1 MALDSAT
8 QGFLYAL
15 ATALPVFLLC
25 TILFCILRPRIPDV
39 YYHRRLLNTWRS
51 YNNYSGRRVGLT
63 YPIPNDSFFGWIKPV
78 LQTPEREVIRKIGL
92 DAAMFLRYIRTCLA
106 IVSILAFFSVLIL
119 MPVFGTAG
127 NKSLPND
134 DPNFIEGLRVV
145 SLANVESRSSRLW
158 VVTVSEFI
166 IAAVVIFF
174 MRRDYKVYA
183 DARREYLNS
192 ETPVNYAL
200 AVLDIPE
207 EHRNEHAVRQRFEL
221 VVPGQVAEVVIIN
234 NCTFAL
240 KHKAKLETA
249 ITKRELAEYLKSVKG
264 VSPQIRPGF
273 CGCIMCHKP
282 KEDALEYWE
291 NEEREQKVALVEL
304 DAAATSTPSAILIL
318 SNKRAASV
326 LAQANMATS
335 ATSWNVAEVGEP
347 KNINWKAFSV
357 PSYQTEIRSLAVA
370 AFVAVFTLFWTIPAA
385 AISALFSLQTL
396 KEVDGFKW
404 TGKIEETSESL
415 AALIEGLLPVIVM
428 SVLISLI
435 PTLFRFVVGF
445 ERIVS
450 RSVIER
456 KTRDYFFFFT
466 VYGSF
471 FVIVLGQ
478 SFFRD
483 VQGILDRPVQVID
496 ALASEVPGTGI
507 FFATF
512 IVMQAFFSVPL
523 LFSGIIRSIL
533 RAVFLKI
540 SKTERQKRKARSSGA
555 LFQYFRYSGQC
566 LLIMF
571 LSLMFSSFSPLV
583 TLCGVA
589 FFGLAYVMF
598 KYMLLYACH
607 QPAEGGGDLY
617 PGAYWGTMIGL
628 VLKQIVVI
636 AVLGLKK
643 SPAAAIVCVIPT
655 IATILLS
662 IIIAGRYERISKY
675 GSLHDMFESSSK
687 LEEIPE
693 AYRKIYKN
701 PISPFDEEEYVNLNG
716 VEEAMDV
723 YPEADYGS
731 VSDSLESEHQ
741 DENIG
746 YVPDRAAKREEV

>member
-15 ATALPVFLLC
+15 ATAVPVFVLC
-25 TILFCILRPRIPDV
+25 TIAFCILRKRIPDV

-51 YNNYSGRRVGLT
+51 YNDYNGRRVGLT
-63 YPIPNDSFFGWIKPV
+63 HPIPDDSFFGWMKAV

-92 DAAMFLRYIRTCLA
+92 DAAMFLRYIRTCLT

-127 NKSLPND
+127 NKRLSPD
-134 DPNFIEGLRVV
+134 DSNFVEGLRVV
-145 SLANVESRSSRLW
+145 SLANVEARSSRVW
-158 VVTVSEFI
+158 VVTVSEFL

-174 MRRDYKVYA
+174 MRKDYKAYA
-183 DARREYLNS
+183 DARREYRNS

-207 EHRNEHAVRQRFEL
+207 EYRNEEAIRQRFEL
-221 VVPGQVAEVVIIN
+221 VVPGQIADVLIVKDSAHM
-234 NCTFAL
+234 L
-240 KHKAKLETA
+240 KHRAKLEKA
-249 ITKRELAEYLKSVKG
+249 ITQREVAEYIKSVKG
-264 VSPQIRPGF
+264 ASPQIRPGV
-273 CGCIMCHKP
+273 CGFMMCHKP

-291 NEEREQKVALVEL
+291 NEQRTQNTALTEL
-304 DAAATSTPSAILIL
+304 NEAEPSTPSAILIL

-326 LAQANMATS
+326 LAQANVATS
-335 ATSWNVAEVGEP
+335 ATSWNITEVGEP

-357 PSYQTEIRSLAVA
+357 PSFQVEIRSIAVA
-370 AFVAVFTLFWTIPAA
+370 AFIAVFTLFWTIPAT
-385 AISALFSLQTL
+385 AISALFSLQSL
-396 KEVDGFKW
+396 KKVNGFEW
-404 TGKIEETSESL
+404 TGKIEEASPSL

-435 PTLFRFVVGF
+435 PTLFRFIVGF
-445 ERIVS
+445 ERVVS
-450 RSVIER
+450 QSVIER
-456 KTRDYFFFFT
+456 KTRDYFYFFT

-483 VQGILDRPVQVID
+483 IKGILDKPVKVIN
-496 ALASEVPGTGI
+496 ALADEVPGTGI
-507 FFATF
+507 FFATY
-512 IVMQAFFSVPL
+512 IVMQAFFNVPL
-523 LFSGIIRSIL
+523 LFSGIVRSIM
-533 RAVFLKI
+533 RAIFLKI

-598 KYMLLYACH
+598 KYMLLYCCY

-628 VLKQIVVI
+628 VLKQAVVI

-643 SPAAAIVCVIPT
+643 VPAAAIVCVIPT
-655 IATILLS
+655 IGTILLS
-662 IIIAGRYERISKY
+662 IIIARRYERISKY

-687 LEEIPE
+687 LVEIAEP
-693 AYRKIYKN
+693 YRRIYRN
-701 PISPFDEEEYVNLNG
+701 PVVAFDDEEKVNLNG
-716 VEEAMDV
+716 VEEAKDV
-723 YPEADYGS
+723 YDEADYGS